1 MVGILEGDD
10 WARVSEERS
19 PESFKLS
26 DGIQVFADLNK
37 AAAVRNCLGKK
48 KYRMFSLNGN
58 FFLCRH
64 KQSIIG

>member
-37 AAAVRNCLGKK
+37 AAAVRNCLGEKNTECFPL
-48 KYRMFSLNGN
+48 MEI
-58 FFLCRH
+58 FFFVDINS
-64 KQSIIG
+64 Q